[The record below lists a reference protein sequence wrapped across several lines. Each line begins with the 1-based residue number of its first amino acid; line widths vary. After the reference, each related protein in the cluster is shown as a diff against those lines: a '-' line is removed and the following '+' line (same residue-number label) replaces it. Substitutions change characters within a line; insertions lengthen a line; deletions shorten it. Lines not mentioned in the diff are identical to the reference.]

1 MPAFSAAESRRWRH
15 GTTDPGVRLMRFAAL
30 GSGSDG
36 NAWLIEAG
44 TTRVLIDCGFG
55 PRETERRLRRLD
67 VAPQSISAVAVTHEH
82 SDHIGGAI
90 ACARRFGWALYLT
103 AGSRLGLKEFAPAEV
118 VVNTVTPGLAFSIG
132 ELQLTPCTVPHD
144 AREPV
149 QYVLSAG
156 QSRLGILT
164 DAGHISQHMVEQFDG
179 CDALVL
185 ECNHDEQMLARGR
198 YPAALKRRISSG
210 WGHLE
215 NAQAASLLT
224 RLGQPRLRHLVAA
237 HLSAE
242 NNRAE
247 LARAALAVALDCEAA
262 WIGVADQDD
271 GLGWCDL

>member
-1 MPAFSAAESRRWRH
+1 
-15 GTTDPGVRLMRFAAL
+15 MRFAAL

-36 NAWLIEAG
+36 NAWLVEAG
-44 TTRVLIDCGFG
+44 STRVLIDCGFG
-55 PRETERRLRRLD
+55 PRETERRLIRLD
-67 VAPQSISAVAVTHEH
+67 VSPQSISAVAVTHEH

-90 ACARRFGWALYLT
+90 ACARRFGWALHLT
-103 AGSRLGLKEFAPAEV
+103 AGSRLGLKEFAPEGV
-118 VVNTVTPGLAFSIG
+118 VINPVTPGLEFSVD
-132 ELQLTPCTVPHD
+132 ELRLTPCTVPHD

-149 QYVLSAG
+149 QYVVTDG

-185 ECNHDEQMLARGR
+185 ECNHDADMLARGR
-198 YPAALKRRISSG
+198 YPVALKRRIASG

-215 NAQAASLLT
+215 NAQAASLLG

-242 NNRAE
+242 NNRAD
-247 LARAALAVALDCEAA
+247 LARLALAAALDCEAA
-262 WIGVADQDD
+262 WIAVADQDN
-271 GLGWCDL
+271 GLAWREL

>member
-1 MPAFSAAESRRWRH
+1 
-15 GTTDPGVRLMRFAAL
+15 L

-36 NAWLIEAG
+36 NAWLVEAG
-44 TTRVLIDCGFG
+44 ATRVLIDCGFG

-67 VAPQSISAVAVTHEH
+67 ASPQSISAVIVTHEH
-82 SDHIGGAI
+82 SDHIGGAV
-90 ACARRFGWALYLT
+90 ACARRFGWALHLT
-103 AGSRLGLKEFAPAEV
+103 AGSRLGLKEFSPVEV
-118 VVNTVTPGLAFSIG
+118 VVNLVTPGRVFSIG
-132 ELQLTPCTVPHD
+132 ELQLSPCTVPHD

-149 QYVLSAG
+149 QYVASDG

-185 ECNHDEQMLARGR
+185 ECNHDAQLLARGR
-198 YPAALKRRISSG
+198 YPAALKRRIASD

-215 NAQAASLLT
+215 NAQAATLLM
-224 RLGQPRLRHLVAA
+224 RLGRPRLRHLVAA

-247 LARAALAVALDCEAA
+247 LARASLAAALDCEAA
-262 WIGVADQDD
+262 WIGVADQND
-271 GLGWCDL
+271 GLAWRDL